1 MGALVDDVFL
11 DPLETIK
18 DHGTGSALDVV
29 DGELAD
35 EESNGGGDGIFGEV
49 AEYVGHFGG

>member
-1 MGALVDDVFL
+1 MCALVDDVLL

-18 DHGTGSALDVV
+18 DDGTGSALDVV

-35 EESNGGGDGIFGEV
+35 DESKGGGDGKFV
-49 AEYVGHFGG
+49 DAAEYIGHFGG

>member
-1 MGALVDDVFL
+1 MCALVDDVFL

-35 EESNGGGDGIFGEV
+35 EESNGGGDGISGEV
-49 AEYVGHFGG
+49 AEYVGHFG